1 VTKNVLYEPNVNRN
15 DLWPKR
21 VHTLCNQPSPNN
33 WTVYVFVNQESS
45 VSGAAQH
52 LFHGYRTTLF
62 KGRVR
67 ERPETLQGQ
76 SSRRTLKNRSAA
88 RRIAWSGSAEPCG
101 RGFFTSLWMIGW
113 LIARRCYRTLCPR
126 LCQSHQTS
134 SLGMCIYS
142 LRRRYK
148 FVAS

>member
-1 VTKNVLYEPNVNRN
+1 MSRMSTAMTFGPSGFTLSAISPPPTIGQSMFSLTKN
-15 DLWPKR
+15 R
-21 VHTLCNQPSPNN
+21 VFPVRLNIC
-33 WTVYVFVNQESS
+33 
-45 VSGAAQH
+45 
-52 LFHGYRTTLF
+52 FHGCRTTLF

-76 SSRRTLKNRSAA
+76 SSRRTPKNRSAA

-101 RGFFTSLWMIGW
+101 RGFFTSLWIIGW